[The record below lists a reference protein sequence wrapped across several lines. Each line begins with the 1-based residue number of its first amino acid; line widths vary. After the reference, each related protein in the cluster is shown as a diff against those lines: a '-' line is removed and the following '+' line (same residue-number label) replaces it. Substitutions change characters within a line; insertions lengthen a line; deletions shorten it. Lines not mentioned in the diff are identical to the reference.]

1 MFGDLKRSR
10 IIAYSAAFIAL
21 ITLGSWISVP
31 FVPIPFTL
39 QTLFVLLAGAVMRRY
54 AVIPAILYIVLGA
67 LGLPVFHNGIGG
79 LGILLGPTGGYL
91 VGFIFAA
98 PLVGFAYERNSRFLR
113 MSGLAVA
120 TLVIYTFGIAWLMV
134 SLGLDIIPAIIAG
147 VLPFIIG
154 DTIKAGAAYL
164 IAQKLP

>member
-1 MFGDLKRSR
+1 
-10 IIAYSAAFIAL
+10 
-21 ITLGSWISVP
+21 
-31 FVPIPFTL
+31 
-39 QTLFVLLAGAVMRRY
+39 
-54 AVIPAILYIVLGA
+54 
-67 LGLPVFHNGIGG
+67 
-79 LGILLGPTGGYL
+79 
-91 VGFIFAA
+91 
-98 PLVGFAYERNSRFLR
+98 